1 VYVAMLTLIVSQRL
15 LNHIRSIT
23 TANIARITNL
33 RWSEVFYTV
42 APIIMERVIREIGV
56 EEDPLSLMV
65 YLLTESVDPNVTR
78 KKPRLMSDWIENSQ
92 EIAPNN

>member
-1 VYVAMLTLIVSQRL
+1 MYVAMLTLIVSQRL

-33 RWSEVFYTV
+33 RWSEVFYAV
-42 APIIMERVIREIGV
+42 EPIIMERVIREIGV

-92 EIAPNN
+92 EAAPII